1 MSVLPESWESKVEE
15 ITEAHELEKLDMDEF
30 IGNQITYKLKKNQ
43 EKEISNK
50 RKEKNPTLKT
60 TTSED
65 FEDENIALMA
75 KRFSQLLKRGQT
87 FKKRSPQKNV
97 ENSREQ
103 FCHKCGSPDHFI
115 KFCPLWA
122 LEYKK
127 KTQKRQKKTD
137 IFPITGE

>member
-1 MSVLPESWESKVEE
+1 MV
-15 ITEAHELEKLDMDEF
+15 
-30 IGNQITYKLKKNQ
+30 
-43 EKEISNK
+43 
-50 RKEKNPTLKT
+50 
-60 TTSED
+60 
-65 FEDENIALMA
+65 

-127 KTQKRQKKTD
+127 NNPGKAKEDRYIPNNRRMTNQEADISMKKALAAMGKRAKVTFGKCN
-137 IFPITGE
+137 